1 VRERWVR
8 SYLGYYLGHVKD
20 DRCSIPE
27 NNPLPRHLTML
38 EEDLSDI
45 GDVSFERLSTILR
58 QSVKGGFKDV
68 FLIEVR
74 SIIAG
79 VSTLHA

>member
-1 VRERWVR
+1 
-8 SYLGYYLGHVKD
+8 
-20 DRCSIPE
+20 
-27 NNPLPRHLTML
+27 ML

-45 GDVSFERLSTILR
+45 GDVSFERMSIILR

-68 FLIEVR
+68 SLIEVR
-74 SIIAG
+74 SIITG